1 MAYTEISVITAGT
14 AGTAP
19 TAANSDT
26 VNSGNKFY
34 NDGKTFLQASAA
46 GTVGTVQVEVVNPRP
61 GYAGTSVAIALDG
74 TATLHAGPFPRD
86 VFNVV
91 GGADAGCVRM
101 TYAGAGSA
109 VIDLVP
115 YR

>member
-1 MAYTEISVITAGT
+1 MAYTELTVLSAGT

-19 TAANSDT
+19 TAADSDVT
-26 VNSGNKFY
+26 NDGNKFY
-34 NDGKTFLQASAA
+34 NDGKTFLQASAD
-46 GTVGTVQVEVVNPRP
+46 GTAGTVQVEVVNPRP

-86 VFNVV
+86 VFNIV
-91 GGADAGCVRM
+91 GGADAGCVRL
-101 TYAGAGSA
+101 TYAGSGSA

-115 YR
+115 YH